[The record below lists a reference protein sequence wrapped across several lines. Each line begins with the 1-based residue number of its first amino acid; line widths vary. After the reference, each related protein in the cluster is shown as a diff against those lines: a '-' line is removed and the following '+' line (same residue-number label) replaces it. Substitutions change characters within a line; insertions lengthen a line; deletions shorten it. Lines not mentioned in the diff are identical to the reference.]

1 MNLCSDCERW
11 DPLANKCTAA
21 PFRKAMEVIECDKY
35 KKQPTFFDKEY
46 GGTLCDRC
54 KFKRTGFST
63 CMIDARMGPMDK
75 CVGFEPSENFKE
87 ESANDPVN
95 SPNHYVGKIECI
107 DYLRDKLTPAE
118 FTGFCMGNVL
128 KYCSRWRKKDGVQ
141 DLHKAKVYLEWA
153 IENEEKRT

>member
-1 MNLCSDCERW
+1 MKPECKGKCQIVNQCASDNSIGPDNC
-11 DPLANKCTAA
+11 P
-21 PFRKAMEVIECDKY
+21 I
-35 KKQPTFFDKEY
+35 
-46 GGTLCDRC
+46 
-54 KFKRTGFST
+54 FKPVYSSG
-63 CMIDARMGPMDK
+63 
-75 CVGFEPSENFKE
+75 
-87 ESANDPVN
+87 DPVN

-153 IENEEKRT
+153 IENEEKRQ

>member
-1 MNLCSDCERW
+1 MS
-11 DPLANKCTAA
+11 
-21 PFRKAMEVIECDKY
+21 
-35 KKQPTFFDKEY
+35 
-46 GGTLCDRC
+46 LCDEC
-54 KFKRTGFST
+54 KLKDLNLTACGDHLEENCADYIQKNVS
-63 CMIDARMGPMDK
+63 DAQMLHQIVHK
-75 CVGFEPSENFKE
+75 QTSE
-87 ESANDPVN
+87 NDPVN

-141 DLHKAKVYLEWA
+141 DLHKALVYLQWA